1 MPEKVTREEK
11 LLELAIAKAKEVLQ
25 EANVNTMEIDE
36 PLTGEEVKVKR
47 PKENPKEVPLP
58 KTSNIEGK
66 ENKISK
72 TSKEIL
78 KAPYDTKEYQ
88 NRLDLD
94 MEREREKLKR
104 ELPNMLTP
112 LFDDKL
118 REFQTL
124 NTKAGGRGSLG
135 SYNAFPIPIKFEAA
149 QKLVEAVG
157 GNVEEL
163 ETEME
168 KLYNG
173 MNIKIER
180 TETSRPNEIV
190 FTFTPNYDKRS

>member
-25 EANVNTMEIDE
+25 EANVNTMKIDE

-78 KAPYDTKEYQ
+78 KAPFDARQFQSMIDEKRNQEKQ
-88 NRLDLD
+88 AALQKLPVLLKRLFDGKLQD
-94 MEREREKLKR
+94 FMLAASRDPDFKFSEKPPYKFEVKGRDAAELLAVGDVDILKQEMERLYANFGIEIFKGT
-104 ELPNMLTP
+104 N
-112 LFDDKL
+112 
-118 REFQTL
+118 
-124 NTKAGGRGSLG
+124 G
-135 SYNAFPIPIKFEAA
+135 
-149 QKLVEAVG
+149 LVVG
-157 GNVEEL
+157 
-163 ETEME
+163 
-168 KLYNG
+168 
-173 MNIKIER
+173 
-180 TETSRPNEIV
+180 
-190 FTFTPNYDKRS
+190 FTPRK

>member
-1 MPEKVTREEK
+1 MPEKVTRKEK

-47 PKENPKEVPLP
+47 PKKNPSEVPLP

-78 KAPYDTKEYQ
+78 KAPYDTKEFQ
-88 NRLDLD
+88 NRLDRD
-94 MEREREKLKR
+94 SQMERERLKR
-104 ELPNMLTP
+104 ELPNMLMP
-112 LFDDKL
+112 LFDDRLRNFQISNSKSDFEHSTFKL
-118 REFQTL
+118 
-124 NTKAGGRGSLG
+124 
-135 SYNAFPIPIKFEAA
+135 PIKFKDA
-149 QKLVEAVG
+149 QKLLQAVG
-157 GNVEEL
+157 GNVKEL
-163 ETEME
+163 ETEMK

-173 MNIKIER
+173 MGIKIER
-180 TETSRPNEIV
+180 TDTTRPNEIV
-190 FTFTPNYDKRS
+190 FTFTPI

>member
-1 MPEKVTREEK
+1 MPEKVTKEEK

-36 PLTGEEVKVKR
+36 PLTGEEVKVKK

-72 TSKEIL
+72 ISKEIL
-78 KAPYDTKEYQ
+78 KSPFDTKEFQYSIDQ
-88 NRLDLD
+88 D
-94 MEREREKLKR
+94 MQREREKLKR

-112 LFDDKL
+112 LFDDRL
-118 REFQTL
+118 RNYMSTNSRNPPNMKREKFD
-124 NTKAGGRGSLG
+124 
-135 SYNAFPIPIKFEAA
+135 IPIKFEDAE
-149 QKLVEAVG
+149 KLVEAAG
-157 GNVEEL
+157 GTPTNL
-163 ETEME
+163 EDEME

-173 MNIKIER
+173 MQVDIQR
-180 TETSRPNEIV
+180 TTTSRPNEII
-190 FTFTPNYDKRS
+190 FTFTPQ

>member
-36 PLTGEEVKVKR
+36 PLTGEEVKVKK

-78 KAPYDTKEYQ
+78 KAPFDTAPIRNQAAEQGKQKLESSLEEIIDNEYELERRIMQ
-88 NRLDLD
+88 AGGKKNIVFLVQDRHHNRLTY
-94 MEREREKLKR
+94 E
-104 ELPNMLTP
+104 
-112 LFDDKL
+112 
-118 REFQTL
+118 
-124 NTKAGGRGSLG
+124 AG
-135 SYNAFPIPIKFEAA
+135 NQ
-149 QKLVEAVG
+149 QKLEEFILQAYNLAEFSISEPAS
-157 GNVEEL
+157 GNGRYYEF
-163 ETEME
+163 
-168 KLYNG
+168 KSN
-173 MNIKIER
+173 
-180 TETSRPNEIV
+180 
-190 FTFTPNYDKRS
+190 

>member
-25 EANVNTMEIDE
+25 EANVNTMKIDE

-78 KAPYDTKEYQ
+78 KAPFDTEPIGNQAAEQGKQKLESSLEEIIDNVYELEGRIMQASGKKNISFLVQDRHHNQLIYEAGGQQKLEEYIRQ
-88 NRLDLD
+88 AYNLADFSISKPAGGNR
-94 MEREREKLKR
+94 RYYQ
-104 ELPNMLTP
+104 
-112 LFDDKL
+112 F
-118 REFQTL
+118 TL
-124 NTKAGGRGSLG
+124 N
-135 SYNAFPIPIKFEAA
+135 
-149 QKLVEAVG
+149 
-157 GNVEEL
+157 
-163 ETEME
+163 
-168 KLYNG
+168 
-173 MNIKIER
+173 
-180 TETSRPNEIV
+180 
-190 FTFTPNYDKRS
+190 